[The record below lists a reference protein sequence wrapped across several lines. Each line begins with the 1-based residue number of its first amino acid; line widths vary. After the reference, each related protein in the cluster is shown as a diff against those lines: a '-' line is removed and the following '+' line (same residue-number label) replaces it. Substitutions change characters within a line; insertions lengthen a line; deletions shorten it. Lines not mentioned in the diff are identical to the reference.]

1 MEPSKRGQVH
11 PGADDNASGTSGVLE
26 LARWFSKH
34 PGRRRGILFMA
45 FGGEEFGLLGSN
57 HYVEAP
63 RMPLAKAIA
72 MVNLDMI
79 GRVRNNRVFVG
90 GVDTS
95 ANFKALV
102 ESLNQ
107 SEEAKF
113 DLEDTDTG
121 GYGSSDHYSFTPEGI
136 PFLFFFS
143 GLHPD
148 YHTPGDTWDRVD
160 APQAARLLR
169 LVGRVIERL
178 LDSPERPAFQRRA
191 S

>member
-1 MEPSKRGQVH
+1 
-11 PGADDNASGTSGVLE
+11 
-26 LARWFSKH
+26 
-34 PGRRRGILFMA
+34 MA

-63 RMPLAKAIA
+63 EMPLAKAIA
-72 MVNLDMI
+72 MINLDMI
-79 GRVRNNRVFVG
+79 GRVRNDRVFVG
-90 GVDTS
+90 GTGTS

-107 SEEAKF
+107 SAEAKF

-121 GYGSSDHYSFTPEGI
+121 GYGSSDHYSFTPEEI

-143 GLHPD
+143 GLHHD
-148 YHTPGDTWDRVD
+148 YHTPSDTWDRVD

-169 LVGRVIERL
+169 LVGQVMESL
-178 LDSPERPAFQRRA
+178 LDSPERPAFLRRPV
-191 S
+191 